1 MVFIYLFINLFL
13 IYYNLFE
20 TILLYLNDY
29 IYVIYGT
36 IYEMY

>member
-1 MVFIYLFINLFL
+1 MVFIYLFL